1 MSSPRPSPSAP
12 ETVSLHRRAPRASL
26 TAAIP
31 TRSRRPDD
39 YPVDPQ
45 RDHRHHELD
54 EPDEASGRGDRVQA
68 VHLAVQHDRHRRG
81 EPAAVRHRCVA
92 PCSPAASQSLTHPRV
107 HKIVEYS
114 SAAVFEVWQPSAGGE
129 PVVRFVFKN
138 GTNDEFRAY
147 PFLNSS
153 APVPVSSVV
162 SALTPIGFA
171 DLPTWCTKCAN
182 TQDRGCGALAAAA
195 NQSKTV
201 TVFVGSH
208 DKVSPV
214 GAGFIGAAVMLVVL
228 LGSLALLSFA
238 GVLSFGKR
246 TSSRRLGSDVCDL
259 SF

>member
-1 MSSPRPSPSAP
+1 M
-12 ETVSLHRRAPRASL
+12 
-26 TAAIP
+26 
-31 TRSRRPDD
+31 
-39 YPVDPQ
+39 
-45 RDHRHHELD
+45 
-54 EPDEASGRGDRVQA
+54 
-68 VHLAVQHDRHRRG
+68 
-81 EPAAVRHRCVA
+81 
-92 PCSPAASQSLTHPRV
+92 
-107 HKIVEYS
+107 
-114 SAAVFEVWQPSAGGE
+114 FEVWQPSAGGE

-162 SALTPIGFA
+162 SALTPISFA
-171 DLPTWCTKCAN
+171 DLPTWCKMCAN

-201 TVFVGSH
+201 FIGSH

-238 GVLSFGKR
+238 GVLRFGKR
-246 TSSRRLGSDVCDL
+246 SSSRRLGSDVCDSKL
-259 SF
+259 LNLCFADIFVDSPVDWIGDTRGKVISHLRCMYGECKIN